1 MTILEFI
8 KELQKY
14 PLNMDVVVPTFKGF
28 YVGPQLKTKFMG
40 SHQKDSLVIYPKLF
54 PNEIE
59 NQNKT
64 T

>member
-14 PLNMDVVVPTFKGF
+14 PLNMDVVVPAFKGF
-28 YVGPQLKTKFMG
+28 YTNPKLRTEFMG

-54 PNEIE
+54 PDEIE